1 MFNKLFRIPKA
12 AVIVFDFMERVLR
25 YQQNGLVPQKLPTNV
40 SKSMQQYFLSP
51 VNECIRVRSL
61 RSIFHSILLD
71 TLQSAN
77 CVNSI
82 IS

>member
-12 AVIVFDFMERVLR
+12 AVIVFDFMERV
-25 YQQNGLVPQKLPTNV
+25 YQQNGLVTQKLPTNV